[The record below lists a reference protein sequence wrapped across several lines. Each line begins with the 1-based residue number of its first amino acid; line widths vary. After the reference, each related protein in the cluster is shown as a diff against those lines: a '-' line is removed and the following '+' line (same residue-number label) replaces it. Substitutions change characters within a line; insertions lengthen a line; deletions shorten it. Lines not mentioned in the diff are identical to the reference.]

1 MASPSQESEGKVG
14 EGERL
19 LIDPPASKIRYVEC
33 DTWCGSFACWPK
45 TRWTNGANIRSTV
58 YLNLL
63 FDVSVIAMVAALPS
77 GPEISN
83 AVSIAISVID
93 MIVTIWALV
102 QLIRDEPTY
111 WLVGTWITTV
121 CLWWALLI
129 LSIIDLAIYPKDTKL
144 DELLAAN
151 FGVQALLT
159 SFDSYSAW
167 SWKREFDDF
176 HNGKIPHNDAY
187 AASAGTTIVGSPDS
201 INYDDVERKASI
213 SSGPAPPPP
222 L

>member
-1 MASPSQESEGKVG
+1 
-14 EGERL
+14 
-19 LIDPPASKIRYVEC
+19 
-33 DTWCGSFACWPK
+33 
-45 TRWTNGANIRSTV
+45 
-58 YLNLL
+58 
-63 FDVSVIAMVAALPS
+63 MVAALPS

-111 WLVGTWITTV
+111 WLVGTWIATL
-121 CLWWALLI
+121 CLWLALLI

-176 HNGKIPHNDAY
+176 HNGKTHV
-187 AASAGTTIVGSPDS
+187 ASEGITIVRSPDS
-201 INYDDVERKASI
+201 INHDDVERKASI
-213 SSGPAPPPP
+213 SLSGPAPSPP